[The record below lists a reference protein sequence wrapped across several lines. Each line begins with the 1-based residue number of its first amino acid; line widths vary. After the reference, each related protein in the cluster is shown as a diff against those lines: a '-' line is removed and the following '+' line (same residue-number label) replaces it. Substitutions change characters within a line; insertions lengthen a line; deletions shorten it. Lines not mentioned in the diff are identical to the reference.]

1 MKLNKTPLPVIILL
15 LMGTLLLTLPQII
28 HSFQDSQ
35 APSPGEEQAEK
46 IHPGP
51 QNIKEKIAIYVFIAW
66 LWISIV
72 IIVFLLCLKIKEA
85 DHLYQLG
92 YLHSPRGKKFL
103 KIK

>member
-1 MKLNKTPLPVIILL
+1 MKLNKKPLPAIILL
-15 LMGTLLLTLPQII
+15 FMGTLLLTSPQIT
-28 HSFQDSQ
+28 HSFQDSL

-46 IHPGP
+46 IQPGP
-51 QNIKEKIAIYVFIAW
+51 QSIKEEFAIYVFIAW

-85 DHLYQLG
+85 DRLYQLG
-92 YLHSPRGKKFL
+92 YFHSPRGKKFV